1 VDCLVDLPVGNDAK
15 MTDIWRRLTG
25 RGVYPHQFAFLLLL
39 PFRRMQ
45 LSPVRLLRHLQLSP
59 SERVLELGPGPGFFS
74 IDVARAIPDGRLTL
88 VDIQQEMLQK
98 ARRRLQRKH
107 VHNVGY
113 VQADGTA
120 LPFRS
125 GRFDVVFLVAA
136 LGEVS
141 DPKSCLL
148 SISRVL
154 RPGGRLS
161 ITEVAGDPDSLREED
176 LKQLVQG
183 THLEFVRSAYLRGG
197 FIAAFRRRS

>member
-1 VDCLVDLPVGNDAK
+1 
-15 MTDIWRRLTG
+15 MTDIWRRLAG
-25 RGVYPHQFAFLLLL
+25 RGVYPHQCAFLRLL

-45 LSPVRLLRHLQLSP
+45 LSPVRLLRHLHLSP

-88 VDIQQEMLQK
+88 VDIQREMLQK
-98 ARRRLQRKH
+98 ARRRLQRNH
-107 VHNVGY
+107 VHNVGF
-113 VQADGTA
+113 VQADGAA
-120 LPFRS
+120 LPFPS

-154 RPGGRLS
+154 CPGGRLS
-161 ITEVAGDPDSLREED
+161 IAEVAGDPDSLHEED
-176 LKQLVQG
+176 LEQLAQG
-183 THLEFVRSAYLRGG
+183 SCLEFVRSAYLRGG
-197 FIAAFRRRS
+197 YIATFRRPS